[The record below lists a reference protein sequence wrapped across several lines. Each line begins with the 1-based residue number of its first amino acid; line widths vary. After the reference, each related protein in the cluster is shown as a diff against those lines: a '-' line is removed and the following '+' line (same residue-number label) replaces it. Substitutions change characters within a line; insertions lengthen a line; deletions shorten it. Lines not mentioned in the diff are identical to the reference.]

1 MDNRR
6 LRVEGDASPSYLT
19 LTIKILSLWVISLYE
34 KRKMQKISPEKQE
47 YLDHRREKIERHR
60 QRREEKRVSFKKFGV
75 VKKQRNERNEKHIS
89 NLSSWLLRKIFRSS
103 AILKKCSHISQKVEK
118 SLSDDIRSTSIS
130 KISQVFRLM
139 LLPS

>member
-1 MDNRR
+1 
-6 LRVEGDASPSYLT
+6 
-19 LTIKILSLWVISLYE
+19 
-34 KRKMQKISPEKQE
+34 MQKISPEKQE